1 MKTISYILSL
11 VLFLICILSCEK
23 DITVDLPK
31 AEKKLVV
38 EGTIDLNEY
47 ALVILTKNASY
58 FDVITTETVNNSIIR
73 DDQAIVIVSNGNIYD
88 TLQPTA
94 IEKWPHYAY
103 VGNKIKGEINEV
115 YNLKILYDNKEYFA
129 TTIIPDT
136 IGIDSVWFEKMNG
149 FDGLGF
155 LGIKW
160 TDPTQIGNN
169 YLVTTK
175 NHGEQKYFFRPY
187 FGMHIMDDILFN
199 GQAMTYTPIVKGF
212 EHNDYYND
220 YYDPNIIDTPEEDSL
235 YFVNAFFFKYGDTV
249 SIKLSTVDANSYNF
263 WSSWYRNY
271 MTEGNPFT
279 NPASIKSNI
288 EGAPAN
294 GYWIGSGS
302 YIRTIYIADSVNIEI
317 IR

>member
-1 MKTISYILSL
+1 M
-11 VLFLICILSCEK
+11 FLICVVSCEK

-31 AEKKLVV
+31 AEEKLIV
-38 EGTIDLNEY
+38 EGTIDLDEF
-47 ALVILTKNASY
+47 AMVILTKNSSY
-58 FDVITTETVNNSIIR
+58 FDIMTTETVNNSIIR
-73 DDQAIVIVSNGNIYD
+73 DNQATVIVSNGIIYD
-88 TLQPTA
+88 TLEPTS
-94 IEKWPHYAY
+94 IEKWPHFAY
-103 VGNKIKGEINEV
+103 IGTKIRGEIDKE
-115 YNLKILYDNKEYFA
+115 YSLKILYNEKEYFA

-136 IGIDSVWFEKMNG
+136 VGIDSVWFEKVDG

-155 LGIKW
+155 LGMNW
-160 TDPTQIGNN
+160 TDPSQIGNN

-187 FGMHIMDDILFN
+187 FSMHIMDDILFN
-199 GQAMTYTPIVKGF
+199 GQIMSYTPIFKGF

-220 YYDPNIIDTPEEDSL
+220 YYDPNVIDTPEEDSL
-235 YFVNAFFFKYGDTV
+235 YYVNAFFFKYGDTV
-249 SIKLSTVDANSYNF
+249 SIKLSTVDANSYKF

-279 NPASIKSNI
+279 NPASIKTNI

-294 GYWIGSGS
+294 GYWMGYGS
-302 YIRTIYIADSVNIEI
+302 YIKTVYIVDSLNIEI

>member
-1 MKTISYILSL
+1 MKIVFYILYL
-11 VLFLICILSCEK
+11 VLFSICILSCEK

-31 AEKKLVV
+31 AEEKLVV

-58 FDVITTETVNNSIIR
+58 FDVLTTEAVNNSIIH
-73 DDQAIVIVSNGNIYD
+73 DNQATVIVSNGNTFD
-88 TLQPTA
+88 TLQPT
-94 IEKWPHYAY
+94 IIDKWPNYAY
-103 VGNKIKGEINEV
+103 IGTKIKGEVNMD
-115 YNLKILYDNKEYFA
+115 YSLKILYDDKEYFA
-129 TTIIPDT
+129 TTTIPDT

-149 FDGLGF
+149 FDSLGF
-155 LGIKW
+155 LGMTW
-160 TDPTQIGNN
+160 TDPPQIGNN

-199 GQAMTYTPIVKGF
+199 GQKMSYTPIVKGF

-220 YYDPNIIDTPEEDSL
+220 YYDPDIIDTPEEDSL

-249 SIKLSTVDANSYNF
+249 SIKLSSVDANSYIF

-271 MTEGNPFT
+271 MTEG
-279 NPASIKSNI
+279 
-288 EGAPAN
+288 
-294 GYWIGSGS
+294 
-302 YIRTIYIADSVNIEI
+302 
-317 IR
+317 